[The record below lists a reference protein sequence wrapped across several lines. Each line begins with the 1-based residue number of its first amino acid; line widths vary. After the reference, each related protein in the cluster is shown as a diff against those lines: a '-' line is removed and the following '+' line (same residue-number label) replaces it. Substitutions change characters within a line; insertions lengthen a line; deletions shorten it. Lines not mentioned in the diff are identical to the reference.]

1 MIDLKSILQ
10 DKQKR
15 NMYLGWLA
23 KRLVML
29 AYDIFVVNISYY
41 LALVIRFW
49 VNNNFRPIANNV
61 YIPAYENFTPYYT
74 ILAIIVF
81 ILFQL
86 YSSKWKFAG
95 MNDLNR
101 ILSANIVTA
110 IIHVLGTVLFVQRM
124 PITYYCIGAFIQF
137 ALIAASRFAYT
148 IYNAEKKRIVKKNVK
163 SINVMLVGSGKTAR
177 IVRHQIENDPENAA
191 NLVCI
196 FEAKDEKAGLLDGI
210 PYVGGMKY
218 LEDYIERYK
227 VAHVYLADTLLSK
240 PIVDEIKA
248 VCEKKNIEFSDFS
261 SYFNNDLGNLTLGK
275 ALEYIH
281 GPVILITDEGE
292 KEYIHEE
299 LALQDTHKKYYVKS
313 IFIRDNKFCISL
325 SDQTIQPNDT
335 NQEWVKQTEQMTG
348 ESISFF

>member
-10 DKQKR
+10 NKQKR

-74 ILAIIVF
+74 ILTIIVF
-81 ILFQL
+81 IVFQL

-210 PYVGGMKY
+210 PYVGGMSY

-248 VCEKKNIEFSDFS
+248 VCEKKNIDFSDFS

-313 IFIRDNKFCISL
+313 IFIRDNKFCINL